1 MLELIRGNLG
11 RWFPDIDK
19 RIINQCKAQWRS
31 GAVARVSDFQSTEM
45 SPSLG
50 RGKFEFR
57 ADASIIRQHR
67 IRSVHVASL
76 HSAVSMSTDQ

>member
-31 GAVARVSDFQSTEM
+31 GAVTRVSDFLSTEM
-45 SPSLG
+45 SSSLG
-50 RGKFEFR
+50 RGKFKFR
-57 ADASIIRQHR
+57 ADASIIGQRR

-76 HSAVSMSTDQ
+76 HLAM